1 MRKRPS
7 AATMMAATALF
18 FSLAGTGIAA
28 SQYLINSTS
37 QIAPKVLSSLKG
49 RQGLQGKTGKTG
61 KTGATG
67 AAGSPGK
74 TGAAGSPGATGNT
87 GAAGA
92 TGTKGDAG
100 QTGAVGNTG
109 PVGPTGATGATGPV
123 GPTGP
128 AGINWSNPQVVN
140 SGPMTLSGS
149 PVTVTNTCSGNNE
162 HAVNG
167 GYTVT
172 GAATVS
178 SFSIANGQEQVIAN
192 GASGTVTATLYC
204 YPSS

>member
-7 AATMMAATALF
+7 AATVMAATALF

-28 SQYLINSTS
+28 SQYLITSTS
-37 QIAPKVLSSLKG
+37 QIAPKVIGQLRG
-49 RQGLQGKTGKTG
+49 DRGPQGKAGKAG
-61 KTGATG
+61 AKGATG
-67 AAGSPGK
+67 AAGSQGL

-87 GAAGA
+87 GSGGA

-128 AGINWSNPQVVN
+128 AGINWATPQVMT
-140 SGPMTLSGS
+140 SGPTTLSGS
-149 PVTVTNTCSGNNE
+149 PVTLTNTCSGNNE

-167 GYTVT
+167 GYALT
-172 GAATVS
+172 GAATVT